1 MCTVAMT
8 GQFRLF
14 AAVSTD
20 FAVAL
25 RYCGVSVL
33 CCIVFSGYLLSVDK
47 LISDVPWVG
56 WIAVRAPNI
65 RLSYTVHLTLASSI
79 PRPPFLLTKR

>member
-1 MCTVAMT
+1 MT

-56 WIAVRAPNI
+56 WIAVCAPQHP
-65 RLSYTVHLTLASSI
+65 LELYSPSD
-79 PRPPFLLTKR
+79 PGF